1 MDEYE
6 MMAIIEAI
14 LFVSGEA
21 VSLSEISGILG
32 IERKAAGKLMDNMI
46 ERFKTEGRGL
56 RILKA
61 NDTFKLAT
69 CPSYKEYIERFTGKT
84 REKRLSP
91 SCLETLS
98 VVAYHQPVTRMDI
111 ENLRGTNCAHS
122 LAVLLKNGLIKET
135 GRLRVIGR
143 PILYCTTDQ
152 FLRSFGLLSLME
164 LPALEEKG

>member
-6 MMAIIEAI
+6 MMAIVEAI

-32 IERKAAGKLMDNMI
+32 IERKDAGKLMDNMI
-46 ERFKTEGRGL
+46 ERFRTEGRGL
-56 RILKA
+56 KILNA
-61 NDTFKLAT
+61 NDSFRLAT

-84 REKRLSP
+84 GEKELSP

-98 VVAYHQPVTRMDI
+98 VIAYRQPITRMDI
-111 ENLRGTNCAHS
+111 ENLKGSNCAHS
-122 LAVLLKNGLIKET
+122 VMVLLKNGLIKET
-135 GRLRVIGR
+135 GRLKSIGR
-143 PILYCTTDQ
+143 PILYGTTDQ
-152 FLRSFGLLSLME
+152 FLRSFGLLSLKE